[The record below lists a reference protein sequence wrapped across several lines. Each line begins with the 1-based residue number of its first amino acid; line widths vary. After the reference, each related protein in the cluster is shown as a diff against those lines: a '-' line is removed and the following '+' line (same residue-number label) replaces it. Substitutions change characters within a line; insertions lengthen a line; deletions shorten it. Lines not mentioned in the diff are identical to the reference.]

1 MQLIITKEN
10 SYLEIEDNIK
20 IVANE
25 FGVWFWENFFSIDAK
40 KVLDIK
46 SINLNNYTCIYKDF
60 QPQQTQKTLFWVKM

>member
-1 MQLIITKEN
+1 MQVIITKEN
-10 SYLEIEDNIK
+10 LYLELEDNIK

-46 SINLNNYTCIYKDF
+46 SINLNKYSCIYKDF
-60 QPQQTQKTLFWVKM
+60 YPKQTQKTLF

>member
-60 QPQQTQKTLFWVKM
+60 QPQQTQKTLF